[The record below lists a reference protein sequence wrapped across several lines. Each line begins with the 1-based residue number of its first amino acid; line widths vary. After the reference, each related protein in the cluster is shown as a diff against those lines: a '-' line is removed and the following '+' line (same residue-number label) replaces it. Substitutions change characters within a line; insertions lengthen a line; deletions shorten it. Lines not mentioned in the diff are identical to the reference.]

1 MVNLRGERDLGR
13 LEWIIGR
20 EMDVQ
25 EEDALVIGCV
35 LWAHNGGLPVELI
48 RLVGGASRAVCGR
61 ISTEVDEL
69 LLDSFKCHN
78 NNTYKE

>member
-1 MVNLRGERDLGR
+1 MVNLRGECNLGR
-13 LEWIIGR
+13 LEGIIGG

-25 EEDALVIGCV
+25 EKHALVIGCV
-35 LWAHNGGLPVELI
+35 LWAHNGGLPVHLI

-61 ISTEVDEL
+61 VSTEIYEL

-78 NNTYKE
+78 NTYNK